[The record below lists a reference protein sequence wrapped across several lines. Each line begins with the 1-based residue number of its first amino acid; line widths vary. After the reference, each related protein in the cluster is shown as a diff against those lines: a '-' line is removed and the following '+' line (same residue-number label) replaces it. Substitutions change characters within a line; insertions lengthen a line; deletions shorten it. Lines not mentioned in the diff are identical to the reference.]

1 MAKINPQKFTNEDF
15 VEQQDWIG
23 KLFSPLN
30 QFLGDVFRAFNNA
43 LTIEDNLY
51 QEIREIKF
59 KNSTNNFPYK
69 FRTKFS
75 AIPKGLVSIYLFN
88 NDTGEYSDESPL
100 VVWSYANQEVTISQ
114 MTGLT
119 TDVNYTIRVLILYG

>member
-1 MAKINPQKFTNEDF
+1 MAKVNPQKFTNEDF
-15 VEQQDWIG
+15 QDQKDWIG

-30 QFLGDVFRAFNNA
+30 QFLGDVVRAFNNGF
-43 LTIEDNLY
+43 TIEDNLY

-69 FRTKFS
+69 FKTKFN

-88 NDTGEYSDESPL
+88 NTTGTYSTQTPL
-100 VVWSYANQEVTISQ
+100 VVWSYAEQEVSISTIS
-114 MTGLT
+114 GLT
-119 TDVNYTIRVLILYG
+119 ADVNYTIRVWIIYG

>member
-30 QFLGDVFRAFNNA
+30 QFLGDVVRAFNNA

-100 VVWSYANQEVTISQ
+100 VVWSYSNQEVTISQ

>member
-30 QFLGDVFRAFNNA
+30 QFLGDVVRAFNNA

>member
-1 MAKINPQKFTNEDF
+1 MSKINPQRFSLEDF
-15 VEQQDWIG
+15 PEQRSWLG
-23 KLFSPLN
+23 NLFSPLN
-30 QFLGDVFRAFNNA
+30 SFIGDVVRSFNNS

-69 FRTKFS
+69 FKTKFS

-88 NDTGEYSDESPL
+88 NTTGVYSTETPL
-100 VVWSYANQEVTISQ
+100 VVWSYAEQEVSISVIS
-114 MTGLT
+114 GLT

>member
-1 MAKINPQKFTNEDF
+1 MAKINPQKITNEDF

-30 QFLGDVFRAFNNA
+30 QFLGDVVRAFNNA

>member
-30 QFLGDVFRAFNNA
+30 QFLGDVVRAFNNA

-59 KNSTNNFPYK
+59 KNATNIFPYK
-69 FRTKFS
+69 FKTKFS

-88 NDTGEYSDESPL
+88 NDLGEYSDESPL
-100 VVWSYANQEVTISQ
+100 VVWSYSNQEVTISQ

-119 TDVNYTIRVLILYG
+119 TDVNYTIRVLIIYG

>member
-1 MAKINPQKFTNEDF
+1 MSKINPQKFTNEDF
-15 VEQQDWIG
+15 IEQQSWIG

-30 QFLGDVFRAFNNA
+30 AFIGDVVRAFNNA

-59 KNSTNNFPYK
+59 KNATNNFPYK
-69 FRTKFS
+69 FRTKFN

-100 VVWSYANQEVTISQ
+100 VVWSYASNEVTISQ
-114 MTGLT
+114 ISGLT
-119 TDVNYTIRVLILYG
+119 ADVNYTIRVLILYG

>member
-1 MAKINPQKFTNEDF
+1 MSKLNPQKFTLEDF
-15 VEQQDWIG
+15 PEQRSWIG
-23 KLFSPLN
+23 NLFSPLN
-30 QFLGDVFRAFNNA
+30 SFLGDVVRAFNNA

-69 FRTKFS
+69 FRTKFNS
-75 AIPKGLVSIYLFN
+75 IPKGLLPIYLFN

-100 VVWSYANQEVTISQ
+100 VVWSYASNEVSISQ
-114 MTGLT
+114 ISGLT
-119 TDVNYTIRVLILYG
+119 SDVNYTIRVLILYG

>member
-30 QFLGDVFRAFNNA
+30 QFLGDVFRAFNNS

-88 NDTGEYSDESPL
+88 NDLGEYSDESPL

-119 TDVNYTIRVLILYG
+119 TDVNYTIRVWIIYG

>member
-1 MAKINPQKFTNEDF
+1 MAKVNPQKFTNEDF
-15 VEQQDWIG
+15 QDQKDWIG

-30 QFLGDVFRAFNNA
+30 QFLGDVVRAFNNGF
-43 LTIEDNLY
+43 TIEDNLY

-69 FRTKFS
+69 FKTKFN

-88 NDTGEYSDESPL
+88 NTTGTYSTQTPL
-100 VVWSYANQEVTISQ
+100 VVWSYAEQEVSISTIS
-114 MTGLT
+114 GLT
-119 TDVNYTIRVLILYG
+119 ADVNYTIRVLILYG

>member
-30 QFLGDVFRAFNNA
+30 QFLGDVVRAFNNA

-100 VVWSYANQEVTISQ
+100 VVWSYVNQEVTISQ